1 MIAAIISWLALAVNV
16 TCPGRG
22 DSAEELPTSYWYV
35 GTLSPLLIDEGW
47 VSALWAV
54 SSLGRRAW
62 AV

>member
-1 MIAAIISWLALAVNV
+1 M
-16 TCPGRG
+16 PRKG
-22 DSAEELPTSYWYV
+22 DSAEELPTSYWSV
-35 GTLSPLLIDEGW
+35 GTLSALLIDEGW